1 MHSVAVGGTWMAR
14 RGGVVPDCD
23 EALVAAH
30 MEGREVEIAVGLGRG
45 KATAWTCDLTH
56 GFIDTNGSHRS

>member
-1 MHSVAVGGTWMAR
+1 M
-14 RGGVVPDCD
+14 VPDCD